1 MKKKKL
7 RDMMDIELE
16 LEIAERNKTYEDTV
30 TDDYEDDDYYSEDD
44 ETQSADAKNFRKNE
58 EYIKNARFKKLFY
71 FSAGTIAVCFII
83 LFYLLASLLNKAK
96 TDNSEAPSAL
106 YSDEEV
112 QNVMGENE
120 TLRRENEDLKSQ
132 ILELTADSRADYAR
146 PAAPDEAEPVSPVT
160 ELPKKYRVQS
170 GDTLIDISIKF
181 YGNQKDYV
189 KIKEANKIDGETIFA
204 GQELIIP

>member
-1 MKKKKL
+1 LPEEKLKKKKL
-7 RDMMDIELE
+7 KD
-16 LEIAERNKTYEDTV
+16 LEIAERNKIYEDTV
-30 TDDYEDDDYYSEDD
+30 TDEYYDEDYYSEDD
-44 ETQSADAKNFRKNE
+44 ATLSADERKRNE
-58 EYIKNARFKKLFY
+58 AYIKNARFKKLFY

-83 LFYLLASLLNKAK
+83 LFYLLVSLLNKAK
-96 TDNSEAPSAL
+96 TDNADAPSAL

-112 QNVMGENE
+112 QNVINENE
-120 TLRRENEDLKSQ
+120 VLRLENEDLKNQ
-132 ILELTADSRADYAR
+132 ILELTAESRADYER
-146 PAAPDEAEPVSPVT
+146 PAPQASEPVSPVT
-160 ELPKKYRVQS
+160 ELPKKYRVQT